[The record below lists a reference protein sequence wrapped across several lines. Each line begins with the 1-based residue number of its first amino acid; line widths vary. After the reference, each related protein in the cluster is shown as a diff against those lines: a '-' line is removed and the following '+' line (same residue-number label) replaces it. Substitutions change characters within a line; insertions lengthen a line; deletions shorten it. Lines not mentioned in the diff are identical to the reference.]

1 VFICLLCNVAMCF
14 YYVFVFA
21 TSVKLC
27 HDLMIQSAF
36 EKMASRGHP
45 SIQSDGWVCDK
56 FLYSVHRSTSLLH
69 LSCRVRGDS
78 VKCAMRQAL

>member
-1 VFICLLCNVAMCF
+1 MCF

-21 TSVKLC
+21 TSVKKLC

-69 LSCRVRGDS
+69 LSCRVRGEEI
-78 VKCAMRQAL
+78 R